1 MMHNLFSWRRKLRP
15 NHAFWTLMGINLCA
29 GVINMVFKL
38 GIFSVLMNVSS
49 VLLILWSLSMLRGI
63 NREYYVRLWAWVTGL
78 TAVKI
83 MDYAHN
89 VKYTLV
95 EHQADGTWVGPLNW
109 NFNLGAVRLL
119 PNGHVDS
126 ESDCAFC
133 YIWYPVDEDL
143 KTHLQLTYWEYWPD
157 WHAWLQK
164 SHKDMIV
171 YRESL
176 PDSY

>member
-1 MMHNLFSWRRKLRP
+1 M
-15 NHAFWTLMGINLCA
+15 
-29 GVINMVFKL
+29 INMVWKL

-49 VLLILWSLSMLRGI
+49 VLLIVWSLSMLRGI
-63 NREYYVRLWAWVTGL
+63 HKEYYVRLWAWVTGL
-78 TAVKI
+78 TAVKV

-89 VKYTLV
+89 VKYTLA

-109 NFNLGAVRLL
+109 NFNLGTVRLL

-126 ESDCAFC
+126 ESECAFC

-157 WHAWLQK
+157 WHAWLEK
-164 SHKDMIV
+164 SHRDMIV
-171 YRESL
+171 CRESL
-176 PDSY
+176 PDTY